1 MELYLRACSKAANVA
16 ATKTGSSSLA
26 ADSQQCGDGVHKTQ
40 FPGVGASQLLDLP
53 LGVKLPV
60 IPGSNTVFFTT
71 NISEKLFRPSYGF
84 NLTDPYC
91 QLLEN
96 QYKNLHDPHLRAYY
110 KRKDILRRLKKG
122 GYITSNNKIVCTL
135 KELNKYRQYL
145 TSLKLDFERN
155 YVREQKMIAK
165 QLRRLQETNHLPECS
180 EIAHFQNW
188 LLHEGAAQSIKDQER
203 LIRHRYL
210 DMICR
215 ELEQLERTAEEHRL
229 LQRDREE
236 RRQREHTR
244 RKLNLRRKIEEEW
257 KTKEMLLLTRIGE
270 DVKRE
275 QRVEEQRRKY
285 REESD
290 RKKQVLLEK
299 KMAYHLQKMHDTG
312 FKEDIGKSTLEN
324 SGQDG
329 AIYESSPKKKKTTY
343 DDIKVVYPVPEQKSQ
358 KGLPGQTTN
367 VIYQS
372 LSSSKNITKKSTSIV
387 YHQDLQDNGI
397 ELKRDGIMNKKS
409 SITDERGGINI
420 SARGSVVSAQTSP
433 TKGYRKTSQ
442 TFIGTPIQKEEKE
455 INTDWSGRPTKKKS
469 SYISESGPQGRATAT
484 GIFSSP
490 VFSNTQQ
497 NLLQNCLQQK
507 VTSEE
512 LNSIIQNIM
521 TWVVATVTSILYPAI
536 TKYEERLQNN
546 TYPVS
551 EDSVLSSDS
560 SSFCSTCSE
569 EFTYGSYTSATTK
582 TYQAEPCTFAVHTSV
597 KRTNTPLEPPSS
609 HVERR
614 VVGKAFHQKGQS
626 IASELKYNKASLMYS
641 YPKLGSSKSDSHLLA
656 PLETGRKKSKD
667 ATTETDGLVNV
678 NPLFSDQKAKA
689 VDEIKNLKN
698 VFVNFKCHL
707 KGETEL
713 ILESIFQELMSDLT
727 QAIPSLSSVTAEVFV
742 DQCESDK
749 EDLFSNVD
757 ICSVASEI
765 VENMLEKLE
774 IAVEKKCVEVFS
786 QEDLSVD
793 LKPNLTASDE
803 CFTSSNGKLSEESLP
818 PCPLEPMCDIAEDM
832 VHAILEK
839 LKTLASYK
847 KTELPL
853 EDKTKHQK
861 QNKTDRTH
869 TVPQS
874 DGREKST
881 PDPDKTNL
889 SFKEEIQNLIS
900 GIFSQSNLI
909 GYVKEAIGTILGY
922 VQTELNNERLVAS
935 EETIVF
941 LQLLDD
947 IFTQL
952 RQKPVKTGVQKRRQP
967 RVRNISDTEEKYR
980 LTGTSL
986 SNGPMPRKPFP
997 PINVPGMVLYSEDDN
1012 EEIDHIV
1019 KSVLDS
1025 SFKEE
1030 KGKPQDPISN
1040 HRFTKA
1046 NTDFQSKKIRRP
1058 PTKSAAPSKVAL
1070 HDWELKTEL
1079 PSFSNEDILKE
1090 KPCLNKDISI
1100 FTKDQ
1105 KHQIQKTSENI
1116 VKCILTEMFKDVFS
1130 ASSDYLSSK
1139 TGNESSAL
1147 VTEESQGLSR
1157 QEWIHKMFSVSE
1169 ITAVA
1174 KEIADS
1180 VLNILHK
1187 ASSCIPDIT
1196 ESIIS
1201 SSVCQTFLD
1210 KSDSPQIVNKAPN
1223 KKPLKM
1229 WFDSEKKMKY
1239 LSSLDVDSKKPY
1251 WSRSEEG
1258 TLKNIDDI
1266 SNTIIDTVFK
1276 KLKLLICPK
1285 LQKRVKPSLPKQSL
1299 LQSQLSTYT
1308 TKIVNIVLHA
1318 IQNEVEFS
1326 KKNLHLTEIDYTKP
1340 PTRKGFVSDN
1350 DKKLQYLVTDLNDDI
1365 MTSPL
1370 LTCICDMVSGRNE
1383 DQRNTFLLSDKSTSS
1398 TSYGSDHFDKQNTLS
1413 FRQDKKSF
1421 LKSLATPCAFHSI
1434 KNGKDLKEN
1443 NKLQVLDSI
1452 GETLQEMLNQLACVY
1467 PNSQPSCS
1475 QQNRKKSNKKQQMAT
1490 ELVSDVQFI
1499 SKTIL
1504 EYIIAKLCGV
1514 DMDTNLA
1521 SFKASS
1527 ESPDIDNLSFASII
1541 EEMAKCTSIISDIIS
1556 KMMQKNNKDLTK
1568 SKAKNVVPVS
1578 SKIENSKVTHPNALK
1593 TTASDILN
1601 MVFANLEGFAN
1612 GNLDTLGVNNDYSQ
1626 KDRGLDWEC
1635 ESTSAFTDICEEPL
1649 RSTLYTQAKKVSS
1662 ALLKTIQTELNM
1674 NMSDLTS
1681 IKNPSPETQMFT
1693 NIVDLILDSVSTDT
1707 FSETESEDRGIET
1720 YRYQPTYGNFL
1731 PGGADTES
1739 FIEDEAPAEKELSGE
1754 RTSLREEAKTY
1765 SSKQW
1770 ILERTLNKIEVK
1782 LREPHKSP
1790 IVPIIKN
1797 ILNEIFQSDL
1807 INELNVLS
1815 PSQIHFSDMPHNV
1828 HESTTETSVQFM
1840 NKVIGPLVSDT
1851 DVTVVADD
1859 VVRIVFHKL
1868 YSAAMTEKNV
1878 SENSCKTV
1886 TFSANVSF
1894 HEHTYGQNSSV
1905 AVLDGNPCSLQS
1917 RLTVEKQ
1924 NKVNVIEDIVQ
1935 TILTN
1940 LEIFTTSKV
1949 KSLFYPQVNFTVP
1962 VTLPYPHDESTL
1974 SKALSAKDSQSDEQY
1989 SCCAVDHIKS
1999 GQSNSWCQP
2008 SLSKLNIY
2016 AKEVATK
2023 ILQGIKHELDKERE
2037 GPFLTQKIV
2046 VSESIASQV
2055 VSTVLDIVS
2064 CKSKCDKHSSDKEIN
2079 SDQQEGII
2087 EKLFNK
2093 PEYRKTLQF
2102 QIQDTIEGILCD
2114 IYEKTLFQNNLS
2126 IVTPSLKSS
2135 ITGKY
2140 LKPNS
2145 EIFIED
2151 TNKNI
2156 PEFSVPKSDVIL
2168 FCKDTVDIVLHNL
2181 NSVVMLGINAKDS
2194 TLAQLTFCDTFPK
2207 EEGHQSLL
2215 VVSKSEEKT
2224 ECFPYLK
2231 KKKSAYADDNEI
2243 AVEGKED
2250 TKKSI
2255 PDPCEENA
2263 NSITKTIFN
2272 RLLSFATERIDSL
2285 ITLALQPKAKSF
2297 VSPELENCKQ
2307 DDSIFCESSQ
2317 VESDVNVLKIST
2329 TKTILSEELT
2339 EHTFASYREKLG
2351 STIHLSEASL
2361 KGYADIIAS
2370 TILKLIKNDL
2380 DLEIKKMH
2388 PFPNNILFQKNVF
2401 VNEIVDSTLKILYN
2415 KSSVKEISFSS
2426 KENHNFSQLTIA
2438 NEILLEHKEKEKSTT
2453 ISLFTNCPVEQNQ
2466 TTLEK
2471 ESQKNALEKIFMRN
2485 GESKQKE
2492 KTELLS
2498 AVEDL
2503 LNNLDQRIME
2513 VLGCLPP
2520 YNEIPTFM
2528 SNYKIKTSG
2537 ITHKKIF
2544 QSHINSAANDIVES
2558 VLEKMYHIVMT
2569 SLYKNKRGEVEICDN
2584 NDTLPMKL
2592 PSFRETRQ
2600 ARKRNN
2606 ACRYG
2611 MLQVCSSAKSQNIS
2625 VLENTSLQYSPLYTG
2640 KDLVQMVLSMITQFI
2655 SLHLEESFSPKD
2667 CSDELPP
2674 VRLSNSKVSPKSSP
2688 RQGLKANLKGRSK
2701 ITSLPKFKTKPY
2713 LGSTVAKAKSKIK
2726 LSTGEKT
2733 SIDSWSKTFTGLP
2746 HILSTGDAKN
2756 LLESKLPT
2764 SELKMYAKDITSNIL
2779 ESVVKK
2785 FDREMETRAM
2795 VNTEVSPSDQI
2806 MEASKL
2812 VNTILRELYA
2822 TNNYNLSYPIKLS
2835 YLDDLKPSQHDLC
2848 AGSSAK
2854 EQACFYLEN
2863 VSSQLEQIFPKEG
2876 IFKKMFDKWQSESND
2891 MENEKINL
2899 LTTAENVLTEISI
2912 KAKDLE
2918 YSLSLLN
2925 LPPLEDCE
2933 SRFYNHFKE
2942 GSTRAE
2948 DTKAQINMFG
2958 REIVEILFEKLQL
2971 CFLSQMPTSDSKKNL
2986 TNRKEHISSK
2996 SNHGFPT
3003 KHILNSLPV
3012 CNMKTKDSISMGS
3025 SNQIIR
3031 EIVERVINMLESFVD
3046 LQFKHISKYE
3056 FSEIV
3061 KMPIENLFQVQQ
3073 RLLSKKILPKLQ
3085 PLKKNSDESKPITI
3099 SKENIQNTLLQ
3110 VHSFHSELLTYAINI
3125 VSDMLGTI
3133 KNKLDKEIS
3142 QMDPPSIPTLK
3153 ENIVASEIIGT
3164 LMDQCAHFKESLI
3177 KNLPKES
3184 LFQRTENTYIVN
3196 QVELATNVKTP
3207 SSKLKEN
3214 SLRNNPPQSSVPD
3227 SVFYSE
3233 EDMNTKYRV
3242 SSNLPSYVRSSVED
3256 TIKRSESEELHS
3268 ETMPSCSRSK
3278 VQYHSPRKP
3287 NFGRF
3292 DEDMKRN
3299 SSLPEGSVL
3308 QKLSQK
3314 ANDSTEASLKQVM
3327 SFMEMGKSENPRVFH
3342 YETLKPV
3349 GEPNQIQTTV
3359 SPLKICL
3366 AAENIVN
3373 TVLSSYGFPNQP
3385 HTNESKETIK
3395 PFFISKQSP
3404 LSEISGQQKNTEN
3417 LFRMWDKK
3425 NSCMPEE
3432 NSRNP
3437 DAYKEDFSLLQK
3449 WKNKNPKIDKIITL
3463 KEFEVIAFADHELGP
3478 NEIHLIARH
3487 VTTSVITYLKNFKSR
3502 VSNEEKISPIS
3513 TLSRKQYELTQPL
3526 RSIYNTS
3533 SICQFCEQLTES
3545 VICHLTSS
3553 ISDVTEEGREKNK
3566 DWEIQSAAFNK
3577 IISVHSEM
3585 FENRSISI
3593 GELALS
3599 ISEIIIEIL
3608 SNGKIIE
3615 AEITQQMG
3623 SIKTKYIYC
3632 PEVASPDLDDFFQDL
3647 LTGVIHVISKEIGI
3661 NHHLESNGR
3670 NNSLSML
3677 RSNSGSF
3684 CSKTSIVERQ
3694 ISPRDWESST
3704 HKIDQLVKNNKLS
3717 YLAKKLDRFAG
3728 SLKTNESKEVVNKVF
3743 NIVVDLFLPDE
3754 FPDEAMES
3762 GKLPRTLFSCPNNQ
3776 QSNFTLSNNLGLSPK
3791 SVFLL
3796 NIVCEKLV
3804 RTLLEKCTNTV
3815 FADDGSVSS
3824 EILAEECQ
3832 LLKILQSEDDGD
3844 FDYCKELMGCEQ
3856 LQGDYMSD
3864 LLENLADMDQDLM
3877 SSDSMLASISHSLVK
3892 SLMDKLSHSLQQAPE
3907 SPPFAKK
3914 HLKYRTREI
3923 QSTFCSKANVPELV
3937 KLRQDKNFLGFV
3949 SYDSN
3954 SLTEDLSNP
3963 SVTSSKIQAP
3973 FGKQHTV
3980 KSSLSLLNRQ
3990 ETKEMDRLA
3999 VSNKVLRRG
4008 MNTTS
4013 VYSATFLEEI
4023 ISELFCHLSISLW
4036 EKNANITEAHLNE
4049 MNILFVNNIVNEFN
4063 NSQITVLRNAEERL
4077 YFPPTDKE
4085 TLSKIVNSIYCSV
4098 IEQYEL
4104 NVTCG
4109 NNLLYGDSSIT
4120 KQIADSILIEIL
4132 DYQLPSCHR
4141 GKLVPHLYYPL
4152 KAEIILQ
4159 KLQNNLRK
4167 FTFQPRPS
4175 KSYSTRLPHSF
4186 LEDVIRRLLSQLS
4199 LPSINPSCLE
4209 TKNLMSSG
4217 FNEMSTCI
4225 INKVMSAISKHKI
4238 WFTIYDNQHLATG
4251 ENLEKMV
4258 DSIYSSILQRCGSL
4272 ISIQKN
4278 IVSRSPIMVDQIAS
4292 FIIQETIENHLQ
4304 PFLSGEVWPRSKT
4317 PHDAVSNMVKQVL
4330 NEATESYGPQ
4340 KPSPLGIRPD
4350 TLVGEIVTRLLSK
4363 IFSPKPNTE
4372 VELEN
4377 MTHKIINSVNNHL
4390 DKAKIPIPYDNKEQS
4405 LPTTDTDIVDE
4416 LVTSVYR
4423 NVLNQHG
4430 LDPDVDKESDD
4441 STIFVENI
4449 TNLIVAAIS
4458 NYLFHPLFSGDLSAS
4473 SYSVSMAENIVQ
4485 DILSNISKS
4494 IMSNQSLPP
4503 YNTLLPYTFLEDMIR
4518 VLLSRFFPP
4527 TSSLVPNRETPK
4539 DKSRMNFNEIA
4550 SNLISDIRMKISQHE
4565 IRFSKDEEVKS
4576 VYSEDDVQH
4585 LVDSVFKNI
4594 LQNSDSQAL
4603 VQQNITNNND
4613 VFIDRIAGFIIKYI
4627 CEQHLQPFVHGKSL
4641 SSLSDEYFDD
4651 IREQLFYTGAY
4662 SSTFVEDVVSGVLG
4676 KIFHRVVGIV
4686 QMKSVKD
4693 SEDELFDKA
4702 EKLIH
4707 FIAEEFS
4714 KAQVSIVDNAEE
4726 QLCLPPVE
4734 RATVKNIIDMV
4745 YSKVLEEYE
4754 REIMPD
4760 KDFLNDIKTLA
4771 VRVTKII
4778 LTETLHF
4785 QIHSDL
4791 IANLPFKSHSKL
4803 NENVLVN
4810 RVQYDISKSRF
4821 RRQASTMYTTM
4832 LSHTHLEK
4840 IVTKLMSQISPSASS
4855 VEHTDI
4861 SQSDLNNTVIKL
4873 IKEIMSIISKHA
4885 ICITKHGDKK
4895 QSMISE
4901 KDIQSMVDSI
4911 YADLSHSNLYQ
4922 SLAKDQK
4929 GISNIPVSKIAS
4941 FIIKEIFNHHLQSF
4955 LSGDKTF
4962 FSASADQTYK
4972 QKAIVPKQR
4981 ELSFVVNSAAFL
4993 EEVISELLCKI
5004 LYAFTHNVLAAENPD
5019 GAKARIT
5026 NIVTTLVKSIILEFT
5041 TSEILVADNLDE
5053 NLCFSEQYK
5062 EMVQKTVNP
5071 IYEKL
5076 LDEYKSLIQIYRA
5089 IQSDTASFGRKIYHL
5104 LLEEIYDY
5112 QVQSL
5117 VSGEL
5122 VSSSYSSPQADNIIR
5137 NVLSIITKDSSGLPS
5152 CVTVLPRSLLKD
5164 MICKLLV
5171 HIVPSTDAENEL
5183 KEEEVIP
5190 DDKSMETASKL
5201 TDDIIKE
5208 IYEHEIRLAIAEEN
5222 SESVQLEAIENFIDS
5237 ICNNILKKSEFQAEV
5252 QKGADQK
5259 GGSFLSKIA
5268 GFIMKEIMDHHLRPF
5283 LYGEESSSSDLSGN
5297 DCASVIAKSDK
5308 KKKRHSLYSAT
5319 FLEDVI
5325 VDLVNKFCPFPTIT
5339 EDSNKEIP
5347 ESDIVGLAIKF
5358 ANSLIGEFRKSEVKV
5373 LPHAEEIFSF
5383 PPIDK
5388 ETIDNI
5394 SNFVYDEFIGKYGSK
5409 DIQKGDK
5416 SSIVIEM
5423 IATLTQKAI
5432 SAFKIQ
5438 PLFSG
5443 EWSSTF
5449 FSFLNPDNITQR
5461 VQNLPQ
5467 QISMKITRCLKDQPT
5482 LSEQSQKD
5490 SSQSSDQKNVTD
5502 IDDRVAVSR
5511 KSDIQDSIISSI
5523 NAIMDSNL
5531 FNLVSESAA
5540 GVANKKKENQNK
5552 LGIHTKEH
5560 SENVS
5565 KVTIP
5570 STTVKR
5576 KEAQDPHVNKKLKDN
5591 EIEKKKSTA
5600 KNEQQ
5605 GARVDTQFSVAT
5617 DNKEYDNYVHGSDCK
5632 IDNEKKIDSTR
5643 GSPIEKV
5650 DKHFQASPF
5659 KPKARNMETIT
5670 DKTSKIIQKPSNKE
5684 TRNPSAHIHVDEIP
5698 YSGYESVQNVIEN
5711 IYENVLEISSSQEPL
5726 DLSKPIYR
5734 KSSPGDK
5741 ALNIVQVVGNDS
5753 AQSVKKGLSPSI
5765 NEKVLDKE
5773 KEKKEGEKVKE
5784 GEKEKENEKK
5794 RERECARQKNTEINP
5809 SKPDHPQHLPRN
5821 KPAVFPANFLED
5833 VISEIVNI
5841 LVFSSSPEP
5850 QICDKCLKANDDQY
5864 QAELYE
5870 TAMKLIDSLL
5880 KEFSDA
5886 KIKVFRPH
5894 KGNQF
5899 LPHADKISSDSTGL
5913 PKCKEP
5919 TTDEASSSIKAKS
5932 VDKVSHMHKMTEEA
5946 LSDKLLSLEKSQSID
5961 KTLVNKVV
5969 HSSVCNILKE
5979 NRSQESICKK
5989 INSNRENLARSVT
6002 SAVID
6007 EIFQHHLNL
6016 IFCGDVPNSACF
6028 PLESK
6033 EVVKKVQKVV
6043 QTASKE
6049 CQTSSPYTIML
6060 PHRFLEDVI
6069 SALLSKIFNFQ
6080 SISNSKNKAKSPE
6093 GKKSTELD
6101 FLQMKLVNT
6110 VAEEISR
6117 NENMVVKYVESLHP
6131 NDDEIIQLVVQSIYN
6146 NLLPQF
6152 GTREVIQNCVASG
6165 CRLLLETIV
6174 DLVLREVAGNQLQNY
6189 FCGELTPHQ
6198 CAEVDSTV
6206 ENILKD
6212 IIQTASPQSSQAH
6225 KLSYNVIE
6233 EIAIKFLSKLFSV
6246 FPKGGKEITKS
6257 LENEMQNITLKI
6269 LKSFQEFISKSKI
6282 KLVSP
6287 TKESPTVP
6295 LADNASIENIVNSVY
6310 DNVLK
6315 HSGSHTSVFKDLMGK
6330 SNVLSDIIGFLM
6342 VKEISNSEFQL
6353 QGGEEV
6359 SSSELAL
6366 EAVQIMEKVVK
6377 IIDELKSQEKSSSR
6391 KGSVLHA
6398 KVLEEALALFLAKL
6412 LRLPSASSK
6421 DTNNLTKPELSKIAS
6436 QLTKNV
6442 TAEISK
6448 SSISLVAAD
6457 SEEQS
6462 LEPESMEMIS
6472 QVIDSVYSNVFQQ
6485 SETNKEFYD
6494 TKDTSIVFP
6503 KNVAS
6508 LIIDGVSS
6516 VSSESINTKNSNSHF
6531 CGELDVNRIVDKA
6544 QNHVLKIM
6552 PELDNEEPDE
6562 ENSTIKIVPYL
6573 GKKPIKIDPEIVSE
6587 HLTVLS
6593 VKTQPL
6599 EKLKMECIRRTG
6611 HSIAELRR
6619 ASISGK
6625 SYSSTEP
6632 TDSEKRQKERR
6643 TTLSKTGRIDIKPLE
6658 AVCRH
6663 SFQNIKKP
6671 DITTVE
6677 LLKDVQTSKD
6687 LIIRLVAH
6695 DINQEHPG
6703 HDVTEEVISD
6713 EDEIVLGEVAVQRSL
6728 GELSEDQEKEFGMT
6742 VESKVASSK
6751 TIISASNLKKILSI
6765 SKCCQT
6771 TNAVNTESIET
6782 TSNLILESHDTQVQR
6797 TAAEIDMP
6805 FSKTLTETDSSP
6817 QKKTQHKKEEKTLVT
6832 EPAHYF
6838 IHRIMS
6844 TSSYNQDLISN
6855 TSEGEDYNPYPSAK
6869 VLQASSQEQKPE
6881 NSSSIKFINIFEGSK
6896 NSAGKAY
6903 PSKEVIAET
6912 LKSSIPKQG
6921 SKMLAKVSSALSKV
6935 FSRSNSNIPKSSSPP
6950 HQDEH

>member
-16 ATKTGSSSLA
+16 ATKTGSGSVA

-165 QLRRLQETNHLPECS
+165 QLRRLQEANHLPECS

-244 RKLNLRRKIEEEW
+244 RKLNLRRKMEEEW

-343 DDIKVVYPVPEQKSQ
+343 DDIKVVYPVPDHALFDIKKIKCS
-358 KGLPGQTTN
+358 
-367 VIYQS
+367 S
-372 LSSSKNITKKSTSIV
+372 LFPEYKLLHDFLF
-387 YHQDLQDNGI
+387 YPFL
-397 ELKRDGIMNKKS
+397 
-409 SITDERGGINI
+409 
-420 SARGSVVSAQTSP
+420 
-433 TKGYRKTSQ
+433 
-442 TFIGTPIQKEEKE
+442 FIFQI
-455 INTDWSGRPTKKKS
+455 
-469 SYISESGPQGRATAT
+469 
-484 GIFSSP
+484 
-490 VFSNTQQ
+490 
-497 NLLQNCLQQK
+497 
-507 VTSEE
+507 TSEE
-512 LNSIIQNIM
+512 LTSIIQNIM

-626 IASELKYNKASLMYS
+626 IASELNYKKASLMYS
-641 YPKLGSSKSDSHLLA
+641 YPKLGSSKSDSHLLT

-757 ICSVASEI
+757 ICSVASDI

-774 IAVEKKCVEVFS
+774 LAVEKKCVEVFS

-793 LKPNLTASDE
+793 LKPNLTTSDE
-803 CFTSSNGKLSEESLP
+803 CFTLSNGKLSEESLP

-861 QNKTDRTH
+861 QNKTDPTH

-889 SFKEEIQNLIS
+889 NFKEEIQNLIS

-1030 KGKPQDPISN
+1030 KGKPQDQISN
-1040 HRFTKA
+1040 HRFTKG
-1046 NTDFQSKKIRRP
+1046 NTDFQSKKIRRS

-1090 KPCLNKDISI
+1090 KPCMNKDIPI

-1105 KHQIQKTSENI
+1105 KHQIQKTSEHI
-1116 VKCILTEMFKDVFS
+1116 VKCILTEMFKDIFS
-1130 ASSDYLSSK
+1130 SSDYLSSK
-1139 TGNESSAL
+1139 IGKESSAL

-1157 QEWIHKMFSVSE
+1157 QEWINKMFSVSE

-1223 KKPLKM
+1223 KKPLKI

-1251 WSRSEEG
+1251 RSRSEEG
-1258 TLKNIDDI
+1258 TLKNVDDI
-1266 SNTIIDTVFK
+1266 SNKIIDTVFK

-1340 PTRKGFVSDN
+1340 PTRKGFVADN
-1350 DKKLQYLVTDLNDDI
+1350 DKKLEYLVTDLNDDI

-1475 QQNRKKSNKKQQMAT
+1475 QQNRKKSNKKKQMAT
-1490 ELVSDVQFI
+1490 ELVSDVQLI

-1514 DMDTNLA
+1514 DMDTNLT

-1568 SKAKNVVPVS
+1568 SKAKNVAPVS
-1578 SKIENSKVTHPNALK
+1578 SKIENSKLTHPNALK

-1612 GNLDTLGVNNDYSQ
+1612 GNLDTLGVTNDYSQ
-1626 KDRGLDWEC
+1626 KDRGVDWEC
-1635 ESTSAFTDICEEPL
+1635 ESTNAFTDICEEPL

-1674 NMSDLTS
+1674 NMSDLKTS

-1720 YRYQPTYGNFL
+1720 YRYQPIYGNFL

-1815 PSQIHFSDMPHNV
+1815 PSQTHFSDMPHNV
-1828 HESTTETSVQFM
+1828 HESTTQTSVQFM

-1868 YSAAMTEKNV
+1868 YSAAMIEKNV

-1905 AVLDGNPCSLQS
+1905 AVMDGNPCSLQS

-1962 VTLPYPHDESTL
+1962 VTLPYPHDESAL

-1989 SCCAVDHIKS
+1989 SCCSVDHIKS

-2023 ILQGIKHELDKERE
+2023 ILQGIKHELDKARE

-2093 PEYRKTLQF
+2093 PEYRKILQF

-2114 IYEKTLFQNNLS
+2114 IYEKILFQNNLS
-2126 IVTPSLKSS
+2126 FVTPSLKSS

-2145 EIFIED
+2145 EIFIEG

-2156 PEFSVPKSDVIL
+2156 PEFSVPKSEVVL
-2168 FCKDTVDIVLHNL
+2168 FSKDIVDIVLHNL
-2181 NSVVMLGINAKDS
+2181 SSVVMLGINAKDS

-2224 ECFPYLK
+2224 EYFPYLK
-2231 KKKSAYADDNEI
+2231 KKKSAYADNNQI

-2272 RLLSFATERIDSL
+2272 RLHSFATERIDSL

-2317 VESDVNVLKIST
+2317 LESDVNVLKIST

-2351 STIHLSEASL
+2351 STIHLPEASL
-2361 KGYADIIAS
+2361 KEYADIIAS

-2498 AVEDL
+2498 GVEDL

-2537 ITHKKIF
+2537 ITQKKIF

-2558 VLEKMYHIVMT
+2558 VLEKMYHVVMT

-2584 NDTLPMKL
+2584 NDTLTMKL
-2592 PSFRETRQ
+2592 PSFRETKQ
-2600 ARKRNN
+2600 AGKRNN

-2625 VLENTSLQYSPLYTG
+2625 VLENTSLQYSPLHIG

-2674 VRLSNSKVSPKSSP
+2674 VRLSNSKVSPKNSP
-2688 RQGLKANLKGRSK
+2688 RQVLKANLKGRSK

-2713 LGSTVAKAKSKIK
+2713 LGPTVAKSKSKIK

-2812 VNTILRELYA
+2812 VNTILRELY
-2822 TNNYNLSYPIKLS
+2822 TTDNYNLSYPIKLS
-2835 YLDDLKPSQHDLC
+2835 YLDDLKPSQHDLY

-2863 VSSQLEQIFPKEG
+2863 ISSQLEQIFPKEG

-2891 MENEKINL
+2891 MENEKFKL
-2899 LTTAENVLTEISI
+2899 LMTAENVLTEISI

-2933 SRFYNHFKE
+2933 SRFYNHFKD

-2986 TNRKEHISSK
+2986 TSRKENISSK

-3012 CNMKTKDSISMGS
+3012 CNMKTKDSISIGS

-3031 EIVERVINMLESFVD
+3031 EIIERVINMLESFVD

-3099 SKENIQNTLLQ
+3099 SKENTQNTLLQ

-3142 QMDPPSIPTLK
+3142 QVDPPSIPTLK

-3214 SLRNNPPQSSVPD
+3214 SLRNNPPQRSIPD
-3227 SVFYSE
+3227 LVFYSE
-3233 EDMNTKYRV
+3233 EDRRKGRA
-3242 SSNLPSYVRSSVED
+3242 SSKSPMYVRYSGGD
-3256 TIKRSESEELHS
+3256 TSKTTDAMKKIEREVKL
-3268 ETMPSCSRSK
+3268 SCSRSEAQDLRHFNQSIK
-3278 VQYHSPRKP
+3278 GNTHFLK
-3287 NFGRF
+3287 
-3292 DEDMKRN
+3292 D
-3299 SSLPEGSVL
+3299 SVL
-3308 QKLSQK
+3308 PKLSQK
-3314 ANDSTEASLKQVM
+3314 SGVPEQSALEHTLCFTK
-3327 SFMEMGKSENPRVFH
+3327 MEEGENQRMF
-3342 YETLKPV
+3342 YSNK
-3349 GEPNQIQTTV
+3349 IQTTV
-3359 SPLKICL
+3359 SSLKIGL

-3432 NSRNP
+3432 NNRNP

-3463 KEFEVIAFADHELGP
+3463 KEFEVMAFADHELGP

-3487 VTTSVITYLKNFKSR
+3487 VTTSVITYLKNFRSR
-3502 VSNEEKISPIS
+3502 VSNEEKISLIS

-3533 SICQFCEQLTES
+3533 SIYQFCEQLTES

-3608 SNGKIIE
+3608 SNGNIIE
-3615 AEITQQMG
+3615 AKITQQMG

-3632 PEVASPDLDDFFQDL
+3632 PQVASHDLDDFFQDL

-3661 NHHLESNGR
+3661 THHFESNGR
-3670 NNSLSML
+3670 NNSLSVL

-3684 CSKTSIVERQ
+3684 CSKTSTVERQ

-3776 QSNFTLSNNLGLSPK
+3776 QNNFTLSNNLGLSPK

-3796 NIVCEKLV
+3796 NVVCEKLV

-3815 FADDGSVSS
+3815 FADDGSLSS
-3824 EILAEECQ
+3824 EIFAEECQ

-3844 FDYCKELMGCEQ
+3844 FDYCKGLMGCEQ

-3914 HLKYRTREI
+3914 HLTYRTREI

-3937 KLRQDKNFLGFV
+3937 KFRQDKNFLGFM

-3980 KSSLSLLNRQ
+3980 KYSLSLLNRQ
-3990 ETKEMDRLA
+3990 ETKEMDRIA

-4049 MNILFVNNIVNEFN
+4049 MNILYVNNIVNEFN

-4077 YFPPTDKE
+4077 YFPPIDKE
-4085 TLSKIVNSIYCSV
+4085 TLSKIVNSIYFSV
-4098 IEQYEL
+4098 VEQYEL

-4120 KQIADSILIEIL
+4120 EQIADRIFIEIL

-4209 TKNLMSSG
+4209 TKNLMSSD

-4258 DSIYSSILQRCGSL
+4258 DSIYSSILQRSGSL

-4304 PFLSGEVWPRSKT
+4304 PFLSGEVWPHSKT

-4330 NEATESYGPQ
+4330 NEATESYGSQ
-4340 KPSPLGIRPD
+4340 KPLPLGIRPD

-4405 LPTTDTDIVDE
+4405 FPTSDTDIVDE

-4430 LDPDVDKESDD
+4430 LDPDIDKESDD

-4603 VQQNITNNND
+4603 VQQNIANNND
-4613 VFIDRIAGFIIKYI
+4613 VFIDRIAGFIIKHI
-4627 CEQHLQPFVHGKSL
+4627 CEQHLQPFVQGKSL

-4771 VRVTKII
+4771 ARVTKII

-4821 RRQASTMYTTM
+4821 RRKASTMYTTM

-4840 IVTKLMSQISPSASS
+4840 IVTQLMSQISPSASS

-4955 LSGDKTF
+4955 LYEDKTF

-4972 QKAIVPKQR
+4972 QKAIDPKQR

-5053 NLCFSEQYK
+5053 NLCFPEQYK

-5164 MICKLLV
+5164 MISKLLV
-5171 HIVPSTDAENEL
+5171 HIVPSTDAENEP

-5190 DDKSMETASKL
+5190 DDKSVDTASKL

-5222 SESVQLEAIENFIDS
+5222 SESVQLEAIDNFIDS

-5259 GGSFLSKIA
+5259 GRSFLSKIA

-5297 DCASVIAKSDK
+5297 DYASVIAKSDK

-5423 IATLTQKAI
+5423 IATLAQKAI

-5449 FSFLNPDNITQR
+5449 FSFLNPDNITQK

-5467 QISMKITRCLKDQPT
+5467 QTSMKITRCLKDQPT
-5482 LSEQSQKD
+5482 LPEQSHKD
-5490 SSQSSDQKNVTD
+5490 M
-5502 IDDRVAVSR
+5502 SR

-5576 KEAQDPHVNKKLKDN
+5576 KEAQDPHVDKKLKDN
-5591 EIEKKKSTA
+5591 EIETMKKSTA

-5605 GARVDTQFSVAT
+5605 GAGVDTQFSVAT
-5617 DNKEYDNYVHGSDCK
+5617 DNKEYDKYVHGSDSK
-5632 IDNEKKIDSTR
+5632 IDNEEKIDSTR
-5643 GSPIEKV
+5643 GSPTEKA
-5650 DKHFQASPF
+5650 DKHFQACPF
-5659 KPKARNMETIT
+5659 KPKARSMETII

-5684 TRNPSAHIHVDEIP
+5684 KRNPSAHIHVDEIP
-5698 YSGYESVQNVIEN
+5698 YSGYECVQNVVEN
-5711 IYENVLEISSSQEPL
+5711 IYENVLEMSSLQEPL
-5726 DLSKPIYR
+5726 DLSKPGYR
-5734 KSSPGDK
+5734 KNSPSDK

-5753 AQSVKKGLSPSI
+5753 AQSVKKDLFPSI

-5794 RERECARQKNTEINP
+5794 RERECARQKNTEIKP

-5850 QICDKCLKANDDQY
+5850 QICDKCLKANDDQS

-5894 KGNQF
+5894 KVNQF
-5899 LPHADKISSDSTGL
+5899 LPHADKISSDPTGL

-5932 VDKVSHMHKMTEEA
+5932 ADKVSHMHKMTEEA
-5946 LSDKLLSLEKSQSID
+5946 RSDKLPSLEKSQSID

-6016 IFCGDVPNSACF
+6016 IFCDDVPNSACF

-6110 VAEEISR
+6110 VAGEISR

-6165 CRLLLETIV
+6165 CILLLETIV
-6174 DLVLREVAGNQLQNY
+6174 DLVLQEVSGNQLQNY

-6212 IIQTASPQSSQAH
+6212 IIQTASLQSSQAH

-6282 KLVSP
+6282 KLVPP

-6412 LRLPSASSK
+6412 LRLPSTSSK

-6448 SSISLVAAD
+6448 SNISLVAAD

-6485 SETNKEFYD
+6485 SETNKELYD

-6611 HSIAELRR
+6611 HSIAELRK

-6632 TDSEKRQKERR
+6632 IDSEKRQKERR

-6703 HDVTEEVISD
+6703 NNVAEEEISD
-6713 EDEIVLGEVAVQRSL
+6713 EDEIVLGEVAVQRNL
-6728 GELSEDQEKEFGMT
+6728 EELSEDQEKEFGMT

-6771 TNAVNTESIET
+6771 TNGVNTESIET

-6797 TAAEIDMP
+6797 TASEIGMP

-6817 QKKTQHKKEEKTLVT
+6817 QKKTQHKKEEKTVVT

-6855 TSEGEDYNPYPSAK
+6855 TRYMKLKQYG
-6869 VLQASSQEQKPE
+6869 VSSQ
-6881 NSSSIKFINIFEGSK
+6881 NFINIFEGSK

-6912 LKSSIPKQG
+6912 LKSSIPKQR

>member
-16 ATKTGSSSLA
+16 ATKTGSSSVA

-165 QLRRLQETNHLPECS
+165 QLRRLQEANHLPECS

-244 RKLNLRRKIEEEW
+244 RKLNLRRKMEEEW

-329 AIYESSPKKKKTTY
+329 AIYECE
-343 DDIKVVYPVPEQKSQ
+343 DIK
-358 KGLPGQTTN
+358 
-367 VIYQS
+367 
-372 LSSSKNITKKSTSIV
+372 
-387 YHQDLQDNGI
+387 
-397 ELKRDGIMNKKS
+397 R
-409 SITDERGGINI
+409 
-420 SARGSVVSAQTSP
+420 
-433 TKGYRKTSQ
+433 
-442 TFIGTPIQKEEKE
+442 
-455 INTDWSGRPTKKKS
+455 
-469 SYISESGPQGRATAT
+469 
-484 GIFSSP
+484 
-490 VFSNTQQ
+490 QQ

-507 VTSEE
+507 ITSEE
-512 LNSIIQNIM
+512 LTSIIQNIM

-626 IASELKYNKASLMYS
+626 IASELNYKKASLMYS
-641 YPKLGSSKSDSHLLA
+641 YPKLGSSKSDSHLLT

-757 ICSVASEI
+757 ICSVASDI

-774 IAVEKKCVEVFS
+774 LAVEKKCVEVFS

-793 LKPNLTASDE
+793 LKPNLTTSDE
-803 CFTSSNGKLSEESLP
+803 CFTLSNGKLSEESLP

-861 QNKTDRTH
+861 QNKTDPTH

-889 SFKEEIQNLIS
+889 NFKEEIQNLIS

-1030 KGKPQDPISN
+1030 KGKPQDQISN
-1040 HRFTKA
+1040 HRFTKG
-1046 NTDFQSKKIRRP
+1046 NTDFQSKKIRRS

-1090 KPCLNKDISI
+1090 KPCMNKDIPI

-1105 KHQIQKTSENI
+1105 KHQIQKTSEHI
-1116 VKCILTEMFKDVFS
+1116 VKCILTEMFKDIFS
-1130 ASSDYLSSK
+1130 SSDYLSSK
-1139 TGNESSAL
+1139 IGKESSAL

-1157 QEWIHKMFSVSE
+1157 QEWINKMFSVSE

-1223 KKPLKM
+1223 KKPLKI

-1251 WSRSEEG
+1251 RSRSEEG
-1258 TLKNIDDI
+1258 TLKNVDDI
-1266 SNTIIDTVFK
+1266 SNKIIDTVFK

-1340 PTRKGFVSDN
+1340 PTRKGFVADN
-1350 DKKLQYLVTDLNDDI
+1350 DKKLEYLVTDLNDDI

-1475 QQNRKKSNKKQQMAT
+1475 QQNRKKSNKKKQMAT
-1490 ELVSDVQFI
+1490 ELVSDVQLI

-1514 DMDTNLA
+1514 DMDTNLT

-1568 SKAKNVVPVS
+1568 SKAKNVAPVS
-1578 SKIENSKVTHPNALK
+1578 SKIENSKLTHPNALK

-1612 GNLDTLGVNNDYSQ
+1612 GNLDTLGVTNDYSQ
-1626 KDRGLDWEC
+1626 KDRGVDWEC
-1635 ESTSAFTDICEEPL
+1635 ESTNAFTDICEEPL

-1674 NMSDLTS
+1674 NMSDLKTS

-1720 YRYQPTYGNFL
+1720 YRYQPIYGNFL

-1815 PSQIHFSDMPHNV
+1815 PSQTHFSDMPHNV
-1828 HESTTETSVQFM
+1828 HESTTQTSVQFM

-1868 YSAAMTEKNV
+1868 YSAAMIEKNV

-1905 AVLDGNPCSLQS
+1905 AVMDGNPCSLQS

-1962 VTLPYPHDESTL
+1962 VTLPYPHDESAL

-1989 SCCAVDHIKS
+1989 SCCSVDHIKS

-2023 ILQGIKHELDKERE
+2023 ILQGIKHELDKARE

-2093 PEYRKTLQF
+2093 PEYRKILQF

-2114 IYEKTLFQNNLS
+2114 IYEKILFQNNLS
-2126 IVTPSLKSS
+2126 FVTPSLKSS

-2145 EIFIED
+2145 EIFIEG

-2156 PEFSVPKSDVIL
+2156 PEFSVPKSEVVL
-2168 FCKDTVDIVLHNL
+2168 FSKDIVDIVLHNL
-2181 NSVVMLGINAKDS
+2181 SSVVMLGINAKDS

-2224 ECFPYLK
+2224 EYFPYLK
-2231 KKKSAYADDNEI
+2231 KKKSAYADNNQI

-2272 RLLSFATERIDSL
+2272 RLHSFATERIDSL

-2317 VESDVNVLKIST
+2317 LESDVNVLKIST

-2351 STIHLSEASL
+2351 STIHLPEASL
-2361 KGYADIIAS
+2361 KEYADIIAS

-2498 AVEDL
+2498 GVEDL

-2537 ITHKKIF
+2537 ITQKKIF

-2558 VLEKMYHIVMT
+2558 VLEKMYHVVMT

-2584 NDTLPMKL
+2584 NDTLTMKL
-2592 PSFRETRQ
+2592 PSFRETKQ
-2600 ARKRNN
+2600 AGKRNN

-2625 VLENTSLQYSPLYTG
+2625 VLENTSLQYSPLHIG

-2688 RQGLKANLKGRSK
+2688 RQVLKANLKGRSK

-2713 LGSTVAKAKSKIK
+2713 LGPTVAKSKSKIK

-2812 VNTILRELYA
+2812 VNTILRELY
-2822 TNNYNLSYPIKLS
+2822 TTDNYNLSYPIKLS
-2835 YLDDLKPSQHDLC
+2835 YLDDLKPSQHDLY

-2863 VSSQLEQIFPKEG
+2863 ISSQLEQIFPKEG

-2891 MENEKINL
+2891 MENEKFKL
-2899 LTTAENVLTEISI
+2899 LMTAENVLTEISI

-2933 SRFYNHFKE
+2933 SRFYNHFKD

-2986 TNRKEHISSK
+2986 TSRKENISSK

-3012 CNMKTKDSISMGS
+3012 CNMKTKDSISIGS

-3031 EIVERVINMLESFVD
+3031 EIIERVINMLESFVD

-3099 SKENIQNTLLQ
+3099 SKENTQNTLLQ

-3142 QMDPPSIPTLK
+3142 QVDPPSIPTLK

-3214 SLRNNPPQSSVPD
+3214 SLRNNPPQRSIPD
-3227 SVFYSE
+3227 LVFYSE

-3242 SSNLPSYVRSSVED
+3242 SSNLPSYARSSVED

-3292 DEDMKRN
+3292 DEDVKRN

-3314 ANDSTEASLKQVM
+3314 ANDSTEASLNQAM

-3349 GEPNQIQTTV
+3349 GEPNQIQTSV

-3432 NSRNP
+3432 NNRNP

-3463 KEFEVIAFADHELGP
+3463 KEFEVMAFADHELGP

-3487 VTTSVITYLKNFKSR
+3487 VTTSVITYLKNFRSR
-3502 VSNEEKISPIS
+3502 VSNEEKISLIS

-3533 SICQFCEQLTES
+3533 SIYQFCEQLTES

-3608 SNGKIIE
+3608 SNGNIIE
-3615 AEITQQMG
+3615 AKITQQMG

-3632 PEVASPDLDDFFQDL
+3632 PQVASHDLDDFFQDL

-3661 NHHLESNGR
+3661 THHFESNGR
-3670 NNSLSML
+3670 NNSLSVL

-3684 CSKTSIVERQ
+3684 CSKTSTVERQ

-3776 QSNFTLSNNLGLSPK
+3776 QNNFTLSNNLGLSPK

-3796 NIVCEKLV
+3796 NVVCEKLV

-3815 FADDGSVSS
+3815 FADDGSLSS
-3824 EILAEECQ
+3824 EIFAEECQ

-3844 FDYCKELMGCEQ
+3844 FDYCKGLMGCEQ

-3914 HLKYRTREI
+3914 HLTYRTREI

-3937 KLRQDKNFLGFV
+3937 KLRQDKNFLGFM

-3990 ETKEMDRLA
+3990 ETKEMDRIA

-4049 MNILFVNNIVNEFN
+4049 MNILYVNNIVNEFN

-4077 YFPPTDKE
+4077 YFPPIDKE
-4085 TLSKIVNSIYCSV
+4085 TLSKIVNSIYFSV
-4098 IEQYEL
+4098 VEQYEL
-4104 NVTCG
+4104 NVTCS

-4120 KQIADSILIEIL
+4120 EQIADRIFIEIL

-4209 TKNLMSSG
+4209 TKNLMSSD

-4258 DSIYSSILQRCGSL
+4258 DSIYSSILQRSGSL

-4304 PFLSGEVWPRSKT
+4304 PFLSGEVWPHSKT

-4330 NEATESYGPQ
+4330 NEATESYGSQ
-4340 KPSPLGIRPD
+4340 KPLPLGIRPD

-4405 LPTTDTDIVDE
+4405 FPTSDTDIVDE

-4430 LDPDVDKESDD
+4430 LDPDIDKESDD

-4603 VQQNITNNND
+4603 VQQNIANNND
-4613 VFIDRIAGFIIKYI
+4613 VFIDRIAGFIIKHI
-4627 CEQHLQPFVHGKSL
+4627 CEQHLQPFVQGKSL

-4771 VRVTKII
+4771 ARVTKII

-4821 RRQASTMYTTM
+4821 RRKASTMYTTM

-4840 IVTKLMSQISPSASS
+4840 IVTQLMSQISPSASS

-4955 LSGDKTF
+4955 LYEDKTF

-4972 QKAIVPKQR
+4972 QKAIDPKQR

-5053 NLCFSEQYK
+5053 NLCFPEQYK

-5164 MICKLLV
+5164 MISKLLV
-5171 HIVPSTDAENEL
+5171 HIVPSTDAENEP

-5190 DDKSMETASKL
+5190 DDKSVDTASKL

-5222 SESVQLEAIENFIDS
+5222 SESVQLEAIDNFIDS

-5259 GGSFLSKIA
+5259 GRSFLSKIA

-5297 DCASVIAKSDK
+5297 DYASVIAKSDK

-5423 IATLTQKAI
+5423 IATLAQKAI

-5449 FSFLNPDNITQR
+5449 FSFLNPDNITQK

-5467 QISMKITRCLKDQPT
+5467 QTSMKITRCLKDQPT
-5482 LSEQSQKD
+5482 LPEQSHKD

-5576 KEAQDPHVNKKLKDN
+5576 KEAQDPHVDKKLKDN
-5591 EIEKKKSTA
+5591 EIETMKKSTA

-5605 GARVDTQFSVAT
+5605 GAGVDTQFSVAT
-5617 DNKEYDNYVHGSDCK
+5617 DNKEYDKYVHGSDSK
-5632 IDNEKKIDSTR
+5632 IDNEEKIDSTR
-5643 GSPIEKV
+5643 GSPTEKA
-5650 DKHFQASPF
+5650 DKHFQACPF
-5659 KPKARNMETIT
+5659 KPKART
-5670 DKTSKIIQKPSNKE
+5670 
-5684 TRNPSAHIHVDEIP
+5684 HIHVDEIP
-5698 YSGYESVQNVIEN
+5698 YSGYECVQNVVEN
-5711 IYENVLEISSSQEPL
+5711 IYENVLEMSSLQEPL
-5726 DLSKPIYR
+5726 DLSKPGYR
-5734 KSSPGDK
+5734 KNSPSDK
-5741 ALNIVQVVGNDS
+5741 ALNIV
-5753 AQSVKKGLSPSI
+5753 
-5765 NEKVLDKE
+5765 
-5773 KEKKEGEKVKE
+5773 
-5784 GEKEKENEKK
+5784 
-5794 RERECARQKNTEINP
+5794 
-5809 SKPDHPQHLPRN
+5809 QHLPRN

-5850 QICDKCLKANDDQY
+5850 QICDKCLKANDDQS

-5894 KGNQF
+5894 KVNQF
-5899 LPHADKISSDSTGL
+5899 LPHADKISSDPTGL

-5932 VDKVSHMHKMTEEA
+5932 ADKVSHMHKMTEEA
-5946 LSDKLLSLEKSQSID
+5946 RSDKLPSLEKSQSID

-6016 IFCGDVPNSACF
+6016 IFCDDVPNSACF

-6110 VAEEISR
+6110 VAGEISR

-6165 CRLLLETIV
+6165 CILLLETIV
-6174 DLVLREVAGNQLQNY
+6174 DLVLQEVSGNQLQNY

-6282 KLVSP
+6282 KLVPP

-6412 LRLPSASSK
+6412 LRLPSTSSK

-6448 SSISLVAAD
+6448 SNISLVAAD

-6485 SETNKEFYD
+6485 SETNKELYD

-6611 HSIAELRR
+6611 HSIAELRK

-6632 TDSEKRQKERR
+6632 IDSEKRQKERR

-6703 HDVTEEVISD
+6703 NNVAEEEISD
-6713 EDEIVLGEVAVQRSL
+6713 EDEIVLGEVAVQRNL
-6728 GELSEDQEKEFGMT
+6728 EELSEDQEKEFGMT

-6771 TNAVNTESIET
+6771 TNGVNTESIET

-6797 TAAEIDMP
+6797 TASEIGMP

-6817 QKKTQHKKEEKTLVT
+6817 QKKTQHKKEEKTVVT

-6855 TSEGEDYNPYPSAK
+6855 TRYMKLKQYG
-6869 VLQASSQEQKPE
+6869 VSSQNVNYIRQ
-6881 NSSSIKFINIFEGSK
+6881 FINIFEGSK

-6912 LKSSIPKQG
+6912 LKSSIPKQR

>member
-26 ADSQQCGDGVHKTQ
+26 ADSQQCRDGVHKTQ

-188 LLHEGAAQSIKDQER
+188 LLHEGTAQSIKDQER

-244 RKLNLRRKIEEEW
+244 RKLNLRRKIEEVRHNRFKILRGKIQKDCKSE
-257 KTKEMLLLTRIGE
+257 TI
-270 DVKRE
+270 
-275 QRVEEQRRKY
+275 
-285 REESD
+285 
-290 RKKQVLLEK
+290 LLEK
-299 KMAYHLQKMHDTG
+299 KMAYHLQKMHDTS
-312 FKEDIGKSTLEN
+312 FKEDTGKSTLEN

-329 AIYESSPKKKKTTY
+329 AIYECE
-343 DDIKVVYPVPEQKSQ
+343 DIKRQCR
-358 KGLPGQTTN
+358 QTTN

-397 ELKRDGIMNKKS
+397 ELKYKLLHDFLFY
-409 SITDERGGINI
+409 
-420 SARGSVVSAQTSP
+420 P
-433 TKGYRKTSQ
+433 FL
-442 TFIGTPIQKEEKE
+442 FIFQ
-455 INTDWSGRPTKKKS
+455 
-469 SYISESGPQGRATAT
+469 
-484 GIFSSP
+484 
-490 VFSNTQQ
+490 
-497 NLLQNCLQQK
+497 

-512 LNSIIQNIM
+512 LTSIIQNIM

-597 KRTNTPLEPPSS
+597 KRTNTPLEHPSS

-774 IAVEKKCVEVFS
+774 LAVEKKCVEVFS

-793 LKPNLTASDE
+793 LKPNLTTSDK

-861 QNKTDRTH
+861 QNKTDPTH

-952 RQKPVKTGVQKRRQP
+952 HQKPVKTGVQKRRQP

-1030 KGKPQDPISN
+1030 KGKPQDQISN
-1040 HRFTKA
+1040 HQFTKG

-1116 VKCILTEMFKDVFS
+1116 VKCILTEMFKDIFS
-1130 ASSDYLSSK
+1130 TSSDYLSSK
-1139 TGNESSAL
+1139 IGKESSAL
-1147 VTEESQGLSR
+1147 VTEESQGLSS

-1223 KKPLKM
+1223 KKPLKI

-1251 WSRSEEG
+1251 RSRSEEG
-1258 TLKNIDDI
+1258 TLKNVDDI
-1266 SNTIIDTVFK
+1266 SNKIIDTVFK

-1308 TKIVNIVLHA
+1308 TKIVSIVLHA

-1340 PTRKGFVSDN
+1340 PTRKGFVADN
-1350 DKKLQYLVTDLNDDI
+1350 DKKLEYLVTDLNDDI

-1434 KNGKDLKEN
+1434 KNGKDLKEK

-1452 GETLQEMLNQLACVY
+1452 GETLQEMLSQLACVC

-1490 ELVSDVQFI
+1490 ELVSDVQLI

-1504 EYIIAKLCGV
+1504 EYIVAKLCGV

-1568 SKAKNVVPVS
+1568 SKAKNVAPVS

-1612 GNLDTLGVNNDYSQ
+1612 ENLDTLGVNNDYSQ
-1626 KDRGLDWEC
+1626 KDRGVDWEC

-1662 ALLKTIQTELNM
+1662 ALLKIIQTELNM
-1674 NMSDLTS
+1674 NMSDLKTS

-1731 PGGADTES
+1731 PGGADTVS

-1815 PSQIHFSDMPHNV
+1815 PSQTHFSDMPHNV
-1828 HESTTETSVQFM
+1828 HESTTQTSVQFM

-1989 SCCAVDHIKS
+1989 SCCSVDHIKS

-2087 EKLFNK
+2087 EKLFSK
-2093 PEYRKTLQF
+2093 PEYRKILQF
-2102 QIQDTIEGILCD
+2102 QIQDTIKGILCD

-2126 IVTPSLKSS
+2126 FVTPSLKSS

-2145 EIFIED
+2145 EIFIEA

-2168 FCKDTVDIVLHNL
+2168 FSKDIVDIVLHNL

-2224 ECFPYLK
+2224 EYFPYLK
-2231 KKKSAYADDNEI
+2231 KKKSAYADDNQI
-2243 AVEGKED
+2243 AVAGKED

-2272 RLLSFATERIDSL
+2272 RLQSFATERIDSL

-2329 TKTILSEELT
+2329 TKSILSEELT

-2361 KGYADIIAS
+2361 KKYADIIAS

-2438 NEILLEHKEKEKSTT
+2438 NEILLEHKEKAKSTT

-2466 TTLEK
+2466 TTFEK

-2528 SNYKIKTSG
+2528 TNYKIKTSG
-2537 ITHKKIF
+2537 ITHKKNF

-2558 VLEKMYHIVMT
+2558 VLEKMYHVVMT

-2592 PSFRETRQ
+2592 PSFRETKQ
-2600 ARKRNN
+2600 AGKTNN

-2625 VLENTSLQYSPLYTG
+2625 VLENTSLQYSPLHIG

-2688 RQGLKANLKGRSK
+2688 RQGLKANFKGRSK

-2713 LGSTVAKAKSKIK
+2713 LGPTVAKAKSKIK

-2746 HILSTGDAKN
+2746 RILSTGDAKN

-2795 VNTEVSPSDQI
+2795 VNTEVSLSDQI

-2822 TNNYNLSYPIKLS
+2822 TNNYSLSYPIKLS
-2835 YLDDLKPSQHDLC
+2835 YLDDLKPSQHDLY

-2891 MENEKINL
+2891 MKNEKFKL
-2899 LTTAENVLTEISI
+2899 LMTAENVLTEISI

-3125 VSDMLGTI
+3125 VNDMLSTI

-3142 QMDPPSIPTLK
+3142 QVDPPSIPTLK

-3164 LMDQCAHFKESLI
+3164 LVDQCAHFKESLI

-3214 SLRNNPPQSSVPD
+3214 SLRNNPPQRSVPD
-3227 SVFYSE
+3227 LVFYSE

-3425 NSCMPEE
+3425 DSCMPEE

-3487 VTTSVITYLKNFKSR
+3487 VTTSVITYLKNFRSR
-3502 VSNEEKISPIS
+3502 VSSEEKISPIS

-3533 SICQFCEQLTES
+3533 SIYQFCEQLTES

-3608 SNGKIIE
+3608 SNGDIIK

-3661 NHHLESNGR
+3661 NHHFESNGR

-3762 GKLPRTLFSCPNNQ
+3762 GKLPGTLFSCPNNQ

-3796 NIVCEKLV
+3796 NVVCEKLV

-3815 FADDGSVSS
+3815 FADDGSLSS

-3844 FDYCKELMGCEQ
+3844 FDYCKGLMGCEQ

-3963 SVTSSKIQAP
+3963 SVTSSKLQAP

-3990 ETKEMDRLA
+3990 ETKEMDRIA

-4077 YFPPTDKE
+4077 YFPPIDKE

-4098 IEQYEL
+4098 VEQYEL

-4159 KLQNNLRK
+4159 KLQNNLRN

-4209 TKNLMSSG
+4209 TKNLMSSD

-4258 DSIYSSILQRCGSL
+4258 DSIYSSILQRSGSL

-4330 NEATESYGPQ
+4330 NEATGSYGPQ

-4405 LPTTDTDIVDE
+4405 FPTTDTDIVDE

-4430 LDPDVDKESDD
+4430 LDPDIDKESDD

-4458 NYLFHPLFSGDLSAS
+4458 NYLFHTLFSGDLSAS

-4651 IREQLFYTGAY
+4651 IRDQLLYTGAY

-4760 KDFLNDIKTLA
+4760 NDFLNDIKTLA
-4771 VRVTKII
+4771 ARVTKII

-4791 IANLPFKSHSKL
+4791 IANFPFKSHSKL

-4840 IVTKLMSQISPSASS
+4840 IVTQLMSQISPSASS

-4901 KDIQSMVDSI
+4901 KDIQSMVESI

-4972 QKAIVPKQR
+4972 QKAIDPKQR

-5152 CVTVLPRSLLKD
+5152 CVTVLPHSLLKD

-5183 KEEEVIP
+5183 KDEEVIP
-5190 DDKSMETASKL
+5190 DDKSVDTASKL

-5268 GFIMKEIMDHHLRPF
+5268 SFIMKEIMDHHLRPF

-5339 EDSNKEIP
+5339 EDSNKKIP

-5423 IATLTQKAI
+5423 IASLAQKAI
-5432 SAFKIQ
+5432 STFKIQ

-5467 QISMKITRCLKDQPT
+5467 QTSMKITRCLKDQPT
-5482 LSEQSQKD
+5482 LPEQSHKD
-5490 SSQSSDQKNVTD
+5490 M
-5502 IDDRVAVSR
+5502 SR

-5576 KEAQDPHVNKKLKDN
+5576 KEAQDPY
-5591 EIEKKKSTA
+5591 KKKSTA

-5605 GARVDTQFSVAT
+5605 GAGVDTQFSVAT
-5617 DNKEYDNYVHGSDCK
+5617 DNKEYDKYVHRSDCK

-5659 KPKARNMETIT
+5659 KPKARSMETIT

-5698 YSGYESVQNVIEN
+5698 YSGYECVQNVIEN

-5726 DLSKPIYR
+5726 DLSKPRYR

-5741 ALNIVQVVGNDS
+5741 ALNIVQVVDNDS

-5794 RERECARQKNTEINP
+5794 RERECARQKNTEIKP

-5850 QICDKCLKANDDQY
+5850 QICDKCLKANDDQN

-5899 LPHADKISSDSTGL
+5899 LPHADKISSDPTGL

-5919 TTDEASSSIKAKS
+5919 TTDKASSSIKAKS

-5946 LSDKLLSLEKSQSID
+5946 RSDKLPSVEKSQSID

-6016 IFCGDVPNSACF
+6016 IFCDDVPNSACF

-6033 EVVKKVQKVV
+6033 EVVKKLQKVV

-6093 GKKSTELD
+6093 GKKSTELY

-6152 GTREVIQNCVASG
+6152 GTTEVIQNCVASG

-6174 DLVLREVAGNQLQNY
+6174 DLVVREAAGNQLQNY

-6212 IIQTASPQSSQAH
+6212 IIQTASPESSQAH

-6282 KLVSP
+6282 KLVSS

-6330 SNVLSDIIGFLM
+6330 NNVLSDIIGFLM

-6448 SSISLVAAD
+6448 SNISLIAAD

-6632 TDSEKRQKERR
+6632 IDSEKRQKERR

-6703 HDVTEEVISD
+6703 NNVAEEVISD

-6742 VESKVASSK
+6742 VESKVASSE

-6771 TNAVNTESIET
+6771 TNGVNTESIET

-6797 TAAEIDMP
+6797 TAAEIGMP
-6805 FSKTLTETDSSP
+6805 FLKTLTETDSPP

-6855 TSEGEDYNPYPSAK
+6855 TRYMKLKQYG
-6869 VLQASSQEQKPE
+6869 VSSQ
-6881 NSSSIKFINIFEGSK
+6881 NFINIFEGSK

-6921 SKMLAKVSSALSKV
+6921 SKMLAKLSSALSKV